1 MSKIFI
7 TGASGFV
14 GARVARLLIEDG
26 RDVALLLRESSN
38 TWRIDDLLDKCTVI
52 RGTFFDC
59 NLFRQEMISFAPK
72 AVIHIAWDGVKSAD
86 RDNMTQIRN
95 LTASIDLFNLAQ
107 EAGCLNFIGLGSQA
121 EYGLMGGQISEGFP
135 TNPVSM
141 YGATKLATGV
151 VLNRASITLGVQ
163 FAWLRLFSS
172 YGSGD
177 DGEWLLP
184 YVIDTLLKGQVPTVT
199 KCEQIWDYIHVDDV
213 AEAIIATLDS
223 QARGIFNLGSG
234 TAYPLRSIIEQVR
247 DHINPLLPINFGGL
261 PYSKNQVMHLESD
274 ISSLTK
280 ATRWRPKIAL
290 NNGIA
295 DLVEEVKNKPIEAKI
310 RKYI

>member
-1 MSKIFI
+1 MNKIFI

-38 TWRIDDLLDKCTVI
+38 TWRVDDLLGKCTVI
-52 RGTFFDC
+52 RGSFFDC
-59 NLFRQEMISFAPK
+59 NLFRQEITSFAPQ
-72 AVIHIAWDGVKSAD
+72 AVIHIAWDGVKGAD
-86 RDNMTQIRN
+86 RDGSTQMRN

-107 EAGCLNFIGLGSQA
+107 EVGCRNFIGLGSQA
-121 EYGLMGGQISEGFP
+121 EYGLMGGRISEGAP
-135 TNPVSM
+135 TNPVSI

-151 VLNRASITLGVQ
+151 VLDRASIVLGMR

-177 DGEWLLP
+177 DGAWLLP
-184 YVIDTLLKGQVPTVT
+184 YVINTLLKEQVPIVT
-199 KCEQIWDYIHVDDV
+199 KGEQIWDYIHVDDV
-213 AEAIIATLDS
+213 AGAIIATLDS

-247 DHINPLLPINFGGL
+247 DRINPLLPIEFGGL
-261 PYSKNQVMHLESD
+261 PYSKDQVMHLESD
-274 ISSLTK
+274 ISSLTR
-280 ATRWRPKIAL
+280 ATGWRPKISL
-290 NNGIA
+290 TNGIS
-295 DLVEEVKNKPIEAKI
+295 DLVEELKKA
-310 RKYI
+310 Y